1 MLNRGL
7 DDGADTENR
16 TQDLTLTKGALYQ
29 LSHISIYKM
38 PGSDLLSRRRT
49 LHYHGRG
56 RVSLL
61 CSEWEQVVPR
71 RHCRQAK
78 GVQPGSRLEC
88 VFNWSWELVLQGP
101 EPAASRCS
109 PGLCGQDIRIISAGK
124 LHPSRGFHIRPINVV
139 VSNVPYRLEAGDDSS
154 RGLLPA

>member
-1 MLNRGL
+1 MMVLILRIELRNR
-7 DDGADTENR
+7 
-16 TQDLTLTKGALYQ
+16 
-29 LSHISIYKM
+29 M

-78 GVQPGSRLEC
+78 GVQPGNRLKSSSL
-88 VFNWSWELVLQGP
+88 VFGKVLQGP
-101 EPAASRCS
+101 KPAASRCS

-154 RGLLPA
+154 